1 MPAHQDLGLTAR
13 ADLRPAN
20 DLGLTDARA
29 GGGCGC
35 GHGGGACACGG
46 HGARHGAG
54 HGAAATA
61 VVTELSVSG
70 MTCAHC
76 VKSVTEELAE
86 IYGVNG
92 VDVTLNP
99 EGVSTVVVLSEAP
112 LDRAHVAAAIE
123 EAGYALAPQ
132 PLPNH

>member
-1 MPAHQDLGLTAR
+1 MSAHPDLGLTAR
-13 ADLRPAN
+13 ENPRPIH
-20 DLGLTDARA
+20 DLGLTDVNA

-35 GHGGGACACGG
+35 GHGGGGCACGG
-46 HGARHGAG
+46 HGAGAS
-54 HGAAATA
+54 HTSHTAAAGSS

-99 EGVSTVVVLSEAP
+99 EGVSTVTVLSETP

-132 PLPNH
+132 PTL